1 MAEIKLTGPGP
12 DGSDGPDG
20 PDGPGD
26 PHGPDGTD
34 PPPIFSQRNFYLQ

>member
-20 PDGPGD
+20 PDGPGG
-26 PHGPDGTD
+26 PHGPDGPD
-34 PPPIFSQRNFYLQ
+34 PPPIFSQRNCYLQ